1 MMSKFTRRDFL
12 RRAAGAG
19 LALPLLTR
27 GPFLFAAGGPAAS
40 GKAFRGIFA
49 ILLTPFTLSDQLD
62 EDDLEREVSFCKR
75 AGAQGVV
82 WPQLFG
88 EFYVL
93 SEQERRR
100 GAEVLIRAARGNCA
114 VVIGVQAP
122 SKEIAVEFARHAE
135 SKGADAVI
143 ALPPFLG
150 PVTLDMATDYYR
162 AIAAAIRIPIFIQNT
177 GGQWGPA
184 LPTSLV
190 IQLARENPQL
200 AYVKEEIDP
209 VPHRLGEYKSAGVM
223 QGIFSGGGGKNMLD
237 ELARGTSG
245 TMPACEFAD
254 VDAQIYDLAATGKW
268 DEARALFQ
276 KLSPMIILEETYGL
290 AFSKAVLVRRG
301 IFKTPKRRGVA
312 NLQGLDAVDQREL
325 DAWWQ
330 QLAPYFKV

>member
-1 MMSKFTRRDFL
+1 MTSKFARRDFL
-12 RRAAGAG
+12 RRAAAAG
-19 LALPLLTR
+19 LALPLLSRASILHAAR
-27 GPFLFAAGGPAAS
+27 GLAAS
-40 GKAFRGIFA
+40 AKTFRGIFA
-49 ILLTPFTLSDQLD
+49 ILMTPFTLQDQMD
-62 EDDLEREVSFCKR
+62 EEDLAREVSFCAR
-75 AGAQGVV
+75 VGAQGVV

-100 GAEVLIRAARGNCA
+100 GAEILIRAADGRCA

-150 PVTLDMATDYYR
+150 PVTLDTATDYYH
-162 AIAAAIRIPIFIQNT
+162 ALAAAIRIPIFIQNT

-190 IQLARENPQL
+190 IQLAKENPQL

-209 VPHRLGEYKSAGVM
+209 VPHRMGEYKNSGAIN
-223 QGIFSGGGGKNMLD
+223 GIFSGGGGKTLLD
-237 ELARGTSG
+237 ELARGASG

-254 VDAQIYDLAATGKW
+254 VHAQIYELAAAGKW
-268 DEARALFQ
+268 EEARALFQ

-290 AFSKAVLVRRG
+290 AFSKTVMVRRG
-301 IFKTPKRRGVA
+301 VFKTTKRRGVA

-330 QLAPYFKV
+330 QLVPYFKA